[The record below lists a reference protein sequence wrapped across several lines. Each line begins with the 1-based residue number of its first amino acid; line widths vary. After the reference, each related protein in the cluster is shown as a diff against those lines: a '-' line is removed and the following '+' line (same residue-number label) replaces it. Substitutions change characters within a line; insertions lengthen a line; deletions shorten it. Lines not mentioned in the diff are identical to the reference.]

1 MIVNNKLRPS
11 SIEIISYRNIAKKV
25 GINESALKKH
35 LNTLKE
41 KGFLKR
47 VGGAHDYREIKIHRS
62 NNKLFCA

>member
-41 KGFLKR
+41 KGFLER
-47 VGGAHDYREIKIHRS
+47 VGGTRGYWKTK
-62 NNKLFCA
+62 NPKN